1 MASRL
6 LGKTIGHHLVT
17 VHKMCGVWAVW
28 KRFVIAAVIITAAWF
43 VAVFSLNQ
51 TLFSPGG
58 YVLSYL
64 AALEQGDFGEASAR
78 AGLNEI
84 PVVLPRPEALVS
96 EPRVAGT
103 FIVTAEEVVVQAQ
116 YLLDGIPS
124 ESLFTLSRLPRT
136 LGLFDRWEF
145 TDAPVGA
152 VTATITGSHEVIIN
166 GVAIPR
172 EVSSRGVDVLYPG
185 RYTLS
190 WSSGWLETDT
200 VELAIESGQSQ
211 TVRLVAVPTDAFVGQ
226 AKKAVTDY
234 LTSCTAQ
241 AVLQPA
247 NCPFG
252 VTITDRVVGSVDWEI
267 TTEPRV
273 VLAMFDDE
281 TTWQVEALGG
291 EATLTVS
298 LQSLFDGTISDYV
311 ETQTIDVTGI
321 IEGLNENR
329 PRFIVD

>member
-1 MASRL
+1 
-6 LGKTIGHHLVT
+6 
-17 VHKMCGVWAVW
+17 MCGVWAVW
-28 KRFVIAAVIITAAWF
+28 KRFGIAAVLITAVWL

-64 AALEQGDFGEASAR
+64 DALERGEFGEASAR
-78 AGLNEI
+78 AGLSEV
-84 PVVLPRPEALVS
+84 PVVLPRSDALIS
-96 EPRVAGT
+96 DPRVTST
-103 FIVTAEEVVVQAQ
+103 FVVNADEVVIQAQ

-124 ESLFTLSRLPRT
+124 ESLFTLTRLPKT

-145 TDAPVGA
+145 GDAPVGSI
-152 VTATITGSHEVIIN
+152 TATITGSDDVIVNEVPL
-166 GVAIPR
+166 PR
-172 EVSSRGVDVLYPG
+172 EVTSAGIDVLFPG

-200 VELAIESGQSQ
+200 VELALESSQAQ
-211 TVRLVAVPTDAFVGQ
+211 TVRLTAVPSAALAKQ
-226 AKKAVTDY
+226 ATQAVLDY
-234 LTSCTAQ
+234 LTSCTTQ

-247 NCPFG
+247 SCPFG
-252 VTITDRVVGSVDWEI
+252 VTITDRVRGDVDWAI
-267 TTEPRV
+267 TQEPRV

-281 TTWQVEALGG
+281 KTWQVQALAG

-298 LQSLFDGTISDYV
+298 LQSLFDGSVSDYV

-321 IEGLNENR
+321 IEGLDTNQ

>member
-1 MASRL
+1 
-6 LGKTIGHHLVT
+6 
-17 VHKMCGVWAVW
+17 MCGVWAVVR
-28 KRFVIAAVIITAAWF
+28 RFGIAAVLITAAWLI
-43 VAVFSLNQ
+43 AVFSLNQ

-58 YVLSYL
+58 YVISYL
-64 AALEQGDFGEASAR
+64 DALERGEFGEATAR
-78 AGLNEI
+78 AGLTEV
-84 PVVLPRPEALVS
+84 PSVLPRPDALVS
-96 EPRVAGT
+96 DSQVAGT
-103 FIVTAEEVVVQAQ
+103 FVVNADEVVIQAQ

-124 ESLFTLSRLPRT
+124 ESLFTVKRLPRT

-145 TDAPVGA
+145 GEAPVG
-152 VTATITGSHEVIIN
+152 TITTTITGSDEVVIN
-166 GVAIPR
+166 A
-172 EVSSRGVDVLYPG
+172 VSVDRQLASRGIDVLYPG

-200 VELAIESGQSQ
+200 VELAVESAQSQ
-211 TVRLVAVPTDAFVGQ
+211 TVRLVALPTDALIEQ
-226 AKKAVTDY
+226 ATTAVTEY
-234 LTSCTAQ
+234 LTSCTTQ

-247 NCPFG
+247 SCPFG
-252 VTITDRVVGSVDWEI
+252 VTITDRVMGGVEWVI

-281 TTWQVEALGG
+281 KTWQVQALGG

-298 LQSLFDGTISDYV
+298 LQSLFDGTVSEYV

-321 IEGLNENR
+321 IEGLDQNR